1 MWYSSHRNCVET
13 PNYDGKIYI
22 LKRNHGDVVKIGE
35 TSKTATGRLKDYS
48 KRHGLVGF
56 RVHKVYK
63 VPMEA
68 RKEIERLTF
77 KRLKKYQIQ
86 DLAGAKE
93 VFDCGV
99 FRAEQAIESAIKESK
114 IAIYARKK
122 ADAQAKYDKALEKR
136 KQAAKEE
143 FQNSNWLKTKTRHF
157 ENFVNNTVFEKKGE
171 RKTNEVIDDC
181 FVAICCLACS
191 ATLLWVFAS
200 TQHYLVIIFAIL
212 VGFAGFNC
220 LTETFQNPS
229 PIPDQEALDKKKQME
244 DEIATAENNAV
255 QEAVTEFQKKYKLE
269 DFFEAEPSY
278 RSTVKQNAIIPA
290 QHNGYFRLKG

>member
-1 MWYSSHRNCVET
+1 MRYSSHRNFVET

-114 IAIYARKK
+114 IAIYAKKK
-122 ADAQAKYDKALEKR
+122 ADAQAKYHAALEER

-181 FVAICCLACS
+181 FVAICCWAFGAGLIW
-191 ATLLWVFAS
+191 L
-200 TQHYLVIIFAIL
+200 YPIPNNIVIIVAVVTGL
-212 VGFAGFNC
+212 AGLGH
-220 LTETFQNPS
+220 LTETFQKPLPVPN
-229 PIPDQEALDKKKQME
+229 QEALNKKKQME
-244 DEIATAENNAV
+244 DEISAAENSAV
-255 QEAVTEFQKKYKLE
+255 QEAEAEFRKKYKLE
-269 DFFEAEPSY
+269 DFFDSEPPY
-278 RSTVKQNAIIPA
+278 RSKVNHSAIVPA
-290 QHNGYFRLKG
+290 QHAG

>member
-1 MWYSSHRNCVET
+1 MRYGSHRNFSE
-13 PNYDGKIYI
+13 PPDHDGKIYI

-68 RKEIERLTF
+68 RKEIERLAF

-114 IAIYARKK
+114 IAIYAKKK
-122 ADAQAKYDKALEKR
+122 ADARAKYHAVLEER

-157 ENFVNNTVFEKKGE
+157 ENFVSNTKFEKEGE
-171 RKTNEVIDDC
+171 RKAKEVIDDC
-181 FVAICCLACS
+181 FLAIFFWAFGAGVIWL
-191 ATLLWVFAS
+191 
-200 TQHYLVIIFAIL
+200 YPIPNNLVIIVAVVTGL
-212 VGFAGFNC
+212 AGLGH
-220 LTETFQNPS
+220 LTETFQKPS
-229 PIPDQEALDKKKQME
+229 PIPDQWALDKKKQLE
-244 DEIATAENNAV
+244 DEIATAENSAV
-255 QEAVTEFQKKYKLE
+255 QEAEAEFRKKYKLE
-269 DFFEAEPSY
+269 DFFDSEPPY
-278 RSTVKQNAIIPA
+278 RSKVNHNAIVPA
-290 QHNGYFRLKG
+290 QHAS

>member
-1 MWYSSHRNCVET
+1 MKYSSHTKFAET
-13 PNYDGKIYI
+13 SGHDGKIYI

-48 KRHGLVGF
+48 KKHGLVGF

-68 RKEIERLTF
+68 RKEIERLAF

-114 IAIYARKK
+114 IAIYAKKK
-122 ADAQAKYDKALEKR
+122 ADAQAKYQAALEER

-181 FVAICCLACS
+181 FLAICCWACS
-191 ATLLWVFAS
+191 ATLLWAFAS

-220 LTETFQNPS
+220 LKETFQKPS
-229 PIPDQEALDKKKQME
+229 PIPDQEALDKKKQIE
-244 DEIATAENNAV
+244 DEIATAENSAV
-255 QEAVTEFQKKYKLE
+255 QEAEAEFRKKYKLE
-269 DFFEAEPSY
+269 DFFYPEPPY
-278 RSTVKQNAIIPA
+278 RSRVNHNVIVPT
-290 QHNGYFRLKG
+290 QHAG